1 MPEADWIKVFV
12 TSKMHQAVM
21 VQSILKES
29 SIDAVL
35 LNQQDSSYITL
46 GEISV
51 LVRLKD
57 YADAENIIKRT
68 PPTSF

>member
-1 MPEADWIKVFV
+1 MRDEDWIKVFV
-12 TSKMHQAVM
+12 TSKLHQAVM
-21 VQSILKES
+21 VQSILREN

-51 LVRLKD
+51 LVTLTD
-57 YADAENIIKRT
+57 YLEAENIIKHVI
-68 PPTSF
+68 PI

>member
-51 LVRLKD
+51 LV
-57 YADAENIIKRT
+57 I
-68 PPTSF
+68 S